1 MKPYMSI
8 WRKRMILNNMSVT
21 SIGGKKEEKE
31 SDKLFFELIIKNATT
46 KSTVKYAGEL
56 SKEERDNLIKGLN
69 LN

>member
-1 MKPYMSI
+1 
-8 WRKRMILNNMSVT
+8 MILNNMSVT

-31 SDKLFFELIIKNATT
+31 NDKLFFELIIKNATT

-56 SKEERDNLIKGLN
+56 SREERDNLIKSLN